1 MPFCKIVD
9 VLYAVVPL
17 RPFRDYLI
25 RRHMETCP
33 LCQARL
39 LSRAEAKGL
48 FVAPDEVGDTEGLW
62 RRISSRM
69 DPAVETQGRRP
80 APARA
85 GWRWA
90 TAAALAAV
98 VAVTGFWL
106 LREVGKPSFDTGSVG
121 PADRFQIEYIKV
133 GGAAAQTF
141 VYQPQGTDTVFVW
154 AGKNL

>member
-1 MPFCKIVD
+1 MAFCKIVD

-25 RRHMETCP
+25 RRHMEGCP
-33 LCQARL
+33 RCQARL

-48 FVAPDEVGDTEGLW
+48 FVAPEAVGDTKRLW
-62 RRISSRM
+62 QRISSRVG
-69 DPAVETQGRRP
+69 PALETQGRQP

-90 TAAALAAV
+90 TAAALTAV

-106 LREVGKPSFDTGSVG
+106 LREVGKPGFDAGSVG
-121 PADRFQIEYIKV
+121 PADRFQIDYVNV
-133 GGAAAQTF
+133 GGAPAQTF

-154 AGKNL
+154 AGKNP